1 MKRKKNK
8 ECKTVLYFPV
18 CARYGKEGTCR
29 VVRGH
34 FNISKMHHAW
44 VKPIQSE
51 GVYIYIVTITGQ
63 AKQELVSGLSLLSVV
78 SPTSQVTNDMTNILQ
93 ILVKSQV

>member
-1 MKRKKNK
+1 M
-8 ECKTVLYFPV
+8 KTVLYFPV

-51 GVYIYIVTITGQ
+51 GCIYIVTITGQ

-78 SPTSQVTNDMTNILQ
+78 SPTSHLTNDMANMLQ
-93 ILVKSQV
+93 VLVKSQV